1 MAEYELLELVD
12 LGEGELG
19 DVSFYFLV
27 EYLRA
32 EELVVGHGEIGDH
45 FLDEG
50 GVYFGD
56 DPDLGGIDEVE
67 EIVVGLLP
75 GFEVVVCE

>member
-1 MAEYELLELVD
+1 M
-12 LGEGELG
+12 
-19 DVSFYFLV
+19 
-27 EYLRA
+27 
-32 EELVVGHGEIGDH
+32 
-45 FLDEG
+45 
-50 GVYFGD
+50 YFGD